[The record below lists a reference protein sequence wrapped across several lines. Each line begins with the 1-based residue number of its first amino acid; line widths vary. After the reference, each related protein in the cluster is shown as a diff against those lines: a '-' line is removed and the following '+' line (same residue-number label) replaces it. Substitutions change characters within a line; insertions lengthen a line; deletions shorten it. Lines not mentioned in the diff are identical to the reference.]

1 MARTHDRLTA
11 LSIARATKPGYHADG
26 AGLYLQITTTKAK
39 SWIFRFAM
47 AGRRREMGLGPFPAV
62 SLAVARHEA
71 GKARGLVKMGQDPI
85 EARKAEQARQQLET
99 ARSITFEEAA
109 KQFILAHEETWKNA
123 VHRQQWRNTLST
135 YAYPKIGKLSVGAI
149 GTPEVTRVLD
159 PIWLK
164 KPVTASRLRERIG
177 RVLDWSKVRGY
188 RIGENPAR
196 WRGHLDAVFP
206 APAKVRK
213 VEHLAAVPIDDMPA
227 VYARLGEAEGIEA
240 LAARF
245 TILTAAR
252 ISVTIGATEPEFANP
267 DVWSISAERMKSD
280 RDHNVPL
287 SREAKEV
294 LRLAREHQVDKRL
307 FPGYRAGRPLSDT
320 VVITALRAAGAGKA
334 TTHGCRSTFKDW
346 CSERT
351 SFPSE
356 VSEMALA
363 HSIGDKVE
371 AAYRRGELMEKR
383 TAMMEAWANFVSVP
397 ADAKVVPIGRRAS

>member
-1 MARTHDRLTA
+1 MRHTA
-11 LSIARATKPGYHADG
+11 SVADYRATKVLSSTLRP
-26 AGLYLQITTTKAK
+26 K
-39 SWIFRFAM
+39 R
-47 AGRRREMGLGPFPAV
+47 
-62 SLAVARHEA
+62 
-71 GKARGLVKMGQDPI
+71 
-85 EARKAEQARQQLET
+85 QLEDGL
-99 ARSITFEEAA
+99 RSALPIACT
-109 KQFILAHEETWKNA
+109 HG
-123 VHRQQWRNTLST
+123 QQWRNTLST

-164 KPVTASRLRERIG
+164 KAVTASRLRERIE
-177 RVLDWSKVRGY
+177 RVIDWSKVRGY
-188 RIGENPAR
+188 RTGENPAR

-206 APAKVRK
+206 TPAKVRK
-213 VEHLAAVPIDDMPA
+213 VEDLAAVPIDDMPA
-227 VYARLGEAEGIEA
+227 VYARLREAEGIEA

-252 ISVTIGATEPEFANP
+252 ISVTIGATEPEFAKP

-320 VVITALRAAGAGKA
+320 VVIKTLRAAGAGKA

-346 CSERT
+346 ASERT
-351 SFPSE
+351 SFPGE

-363 HSIGDKVE
+363 HAIGDETE
-371 AAYRRGELMEKR
+371 AVYRRGELMKKR
-383 TAMMEAWANFVSVP
+383 AAMMEAWAGFVTAP
-397 ADAKVVPIGRRAS
+397 AIGKVVQLARRGRYGQI